1 MKFTLHHREITA
13 STNLDARSGSPGDV
27 FTADFQTAGRGRL
40 DHTWESAPGRN
51 LLMSVVLPVHDLDPA
66 EVATLPLIIG
76 LAITSIIRKFA
87 NSPIRKFENSK
98 ISLKWPNDIFL
109 NGEKVAGILCERNG
123 DNVIAGIGVNIDQP
137 GRPSLGGDRD
147 QTRDAILASLS
158 DYFERW
164 LSSGFAALY
173 PELVAIDYL
182 KGRHVSVRQTD
193 DDSSP
198 ITGLCGGIQ
207 LDGSLLIGN
216 TRVYAGEAHVEEII

>member
-51 LLMSVVLPVHDLDPA
+51 LLMSVVLPVNDLDPA

-76 LAITSIIRKFA
+76 LALCKYGQTLFT
-87 NSPIRKFENSK
+87 
-98 ISLKWPNDIFL
+98 LKWPNDVFL

-198 ITGLCGGIQ
+198 ITGLCNGIQ